1 MPAFCE
7 RSEDLPEDRNP
18 RKKYISCRAISTR
31 YSIKKKNKTHIF
43 LVERFISSTCS
54 TKSPSENPWI
64 TPSWTS
70 RVWRPTRF
78 TRGEAYHSRGTQP
91 SLRRKWRSWYICSSA
106 ITHLVLAY
114 SLPCLSFAP
123 SSRLIFLPALICA
136 TPRLFLALSHR
147 RARGHNL
154 GTVSSY
160 WTSDRCIYV
169 RGSRLAGFTL
179 SA

>member
-7 RSEDLPEDRNP
+7 SEDLPEDRNP

-31 YSIKKKNKTHIF
+31 YSIKKQDAYF
-43 LVERFISSTCS
+43 LGRTVHFLDALNDP
-54 TKSPSENPWI
+54 PSENPWI

-123 SSRLIFLPALICA
+123 SSPVSSSCQPLSAPLHGYSLRFLID
-136 TPRLFLALSHR
+136 
-147 RARGHNL
+147 ARGHNL